1 MIFEADWQLLL
12 KWHSSYS
19 FLPKSEL
26 AHALTPVQ
34 GGGRKGH
41 SAIDQAT
48 QQIIKMEIT
57 ALNQRTALDLFLNL
71 CHCFGLMVKACH
83 NMAC

>member
-12 KWHSSYS
+12 KWHLSYS
-19 FLPKSEL
+19 FLTKSEL
-26 AHALTPVQ
+26 AHALTLAQ
-34 GGGRKGH
+34 GSGRKGR

-48 QQIIKMEIT
+48 QQIVEMEIT
-57 ALNQRTALDLFLNL
+57 ALNQYTALDLFLDL
-71 CHCFGLMVKACH
+71 RHCFGLMVKACH